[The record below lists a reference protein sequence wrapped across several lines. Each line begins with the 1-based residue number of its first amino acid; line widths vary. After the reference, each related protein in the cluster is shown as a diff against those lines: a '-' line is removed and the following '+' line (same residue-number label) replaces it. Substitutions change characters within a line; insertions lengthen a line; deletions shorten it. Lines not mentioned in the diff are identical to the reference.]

1 MFYFNTLCC
10 YHKISLTKRKENVSS
25 VREQMLKK
33 TRKKGVCLC
42 VHMCVVFEKACELGR
57 EGQRLNR
64 KECV

>member
-10 YHKISLTKRKENVSS
+10 YHKISLTECIKCERTNAEKNKEERRVF
-25 VREQMLKK
+25 
-33 TRKKGVCLC
+33 VCAY
-42 VHMCVVFEKACELGR
+42 VCVVFEKACELGR